1 MKKSV
6 YISASFLLLCAGSTL
21 SADVSAKVSQDSLGY
36 KVLAQQTGDRKVTK
50 VKSIEALEGDLIKVT
65 LPDDSSY
72 EAHLAMVNAPE
83 MKGNKPFAKEAKE
96 RLNSLLEEADTLNVE
111 EPGGAEQKIDGK
123 STLFLWADDVLLQ
136 EALVTEG
143 LARVDYIQ
151 SADEPYLKVMRESE
165 DYAKQS
171 SSKIWSQSG
180 VFSNDPVRKDL
191 SASQAQAPAAAPAQP
206 SVFYKNCKE
215 VKAAGAAPIRPG
227 DPGWDPKFDRDGA
240 GIGCER

>member
-1 MKKSV
+1 MPYLPNGQRV
-6 YISASFLLLCAGSTL
+6 DIVLNP
-21 SADVSAKVSQDSLGY
+21 LG
-36 KVLAQQTGDRKVTK
+36 VPSRMNIGQIMESHLGLVGWRLGEQIAQILEEKTEKFTNLNQTHLKNILDPFQEKI
-50 VKSIEALEGDLIKVT
+50 IELKNR
-65 LPDDSSY
+65 
-72 EAHLAMVNAPE
+72 VNE
-83 MKGNKPFAKEAKE
+83 TYDKEAKE

-111 EPGGAEQKIDGK
+111 ESGGAEQKIDGK

-180 VFSNDPVRKDL
+180 VYSNDPVRKDL
-191 SASQAQAPAAAPAQP
+191 SVSQAQAPASAPTQP

-227 DPGWDPKFDRDGA
+227 DPGWDPKFDRDGD